1 MMNGGASRK
10 VLPPRPTHDLG
21 YGSANTGGV
30 GGAQNRSR
38 GKVDNYAPQ
47 NGRVAMSSQEPGGKT
62 ILEGYRQDI
71 MTGFEEKPRYNP
83 VSIPTSAE
91 ARGKDL
97 MVAQ

>member
-10 VLPPRPTHDLG
+10 VLPPRPSQDLG
-21 YGSANTGGV
+21 YGSANTGVV
-30 GGAQNRSR
+30 GGAQNRSGGR
-38 GKVDNYAPQ
+38 GDNYAPQ
-47 NGRVAMSSQEPGGKT
+47 NGRVAMSSQEPGGRT
-62 ILEGYRQDI
+62 ILEGYRQEI

-91 ARGKDL
+91 VREREL